1 MISNNDYVI
10 LEDLTHEELL
20 KYADKIRTDNFYQKI
35 ELENCQ
41 KDVRY
46 YKEELSKTTDELHF
60 YFWYIFA
67 SSFFCAYFFVTLD
80 SPLRFSFSSVF
91 FFRYLLLIALC
102 ALASFFSSIFAYILL
117 EIYKKPIKRILIDG
131 CNITKQIFLISFI
144 AVTAP
149 LAIKIVLFLFCR
161 NQP

>member
-20 KYADKIRTDNFYQKI
+20 KYAHKIRTDNFYQKI

-67 SSFFCAYFFVTLD
+67 SSFLCAYFFVTLD
-80 SPLRFSFSSVF
+80 SPLRFSFSSNFSFVIYCLLPFVHWHHF
-91 FFRYLLLIALC
+91 FHRFLLI
-102 ALASFFSSIFAYILL
+102 FY
-117 EIYKKPIKRILIDG
+117 
-131 CNITKQIFLISFI
+131 
-144 AVTAP
+144 
-149 LAIKIVLFLFCR
+149 
-161 NQP
+161 